1 MIIKKDDF
9 LDIDGKIEKKDF
21 CTKYTSK
28 IDLNAPIDDY
38 YGDIMYSFQLSPI
51 YNHMS
56 KNHAH
61 KYFIIDFGSD
71 TVMVCIKNLSFF
83 ADKYLRLQMYPKSLS
98 GDTTNE
104 KIVFDK
110 LSEIEEFH
118 MMWINESDSHLYE
131 NNPKYRT
138 RVVDNNYYDE
148 IGTRWIDLNS
158 PKWLRRRKIK
168 RFFDDDFF
176 RLKKATINHYDSII
190 ECLDTWT
197 ESKKNDL
204 HNKAFIKFFKE
215 NYQWVITN
223 PDIEVLLFVYSDHPK
238 NDDKVLGC
246 SIIGKFGNISYQTM
260 LEFSLTNRTNDIDE
274 YSDKRYKTFLQ
285 GSAQIMN
292 YFHIQYFQDNKL
304 SKYLSYAGTTS
315 TKAKKHKEANYSK
328 VENITSIYMNE
339 DKKRQ

>member
-9 LDIDGKIEKKDF
+9 LNIDGKIEKKDF

-38 YGDIMYSFQLSPI
+38 YGDRMYSFQMSPI

-61 KYFIIDFGSD
+61 KYFIVEFESD
-71 TVMVCIKNLSFF
+71 SVIVCIKNLSFF
-83 ADKYLRLQMYPKSLS
+83 ADKYLRLQIYPKSLS
-98 GDTTNE
+98 NDTNNE

-110 LSEIEEFH
+110 LSQIEEFH
-118 MMWINESDSHLYE
+118 MMWINESDVHLYE

-138 RVVDNNYYDE
+138 RVVDTNYYDE
-148 IGTRWIDLNS
+148 IKPRWIDLNS

-168 RFFDDDFF
+168 RFFDDSKFN
-176 RLKKATINHYDSII
+176 LKKATSQDSKSII
-190 ECLDTWT
+190 ECLDAWA

-204 HNKAFIKFFKE
+204 HNKAFMKFFKE
-215 NYQWVITN
+215 NYEWVINN
-223 PDIEVLLFVYSDHPK
+223 PDIEVLIFTYSEYAVCK
-238 NDDKVLGC
+238 DKVLGC
-246 SIIGKFGNISYQTM
+246 SIIGKFGNESYQTM

-292 YFHIQYFQDNKL
+292 YFHIKYFHDNNL
-304 SKYLSYAGTTS
+304 AKYLTYAGTTS
-315 TKAKKHKEANYSK
+315 TKAKKHKESNYSK